1 MAKGILGKKVGM
13 TQVFGEGG
21 KAITVTVIE
30 AEPCVVSQVKTVKT
44 DGYDAIQIGFG
55 AVKEKAKKSPQR
67 GHFKKG
73 GVDYL
78 KNLVEL
84 RLGVI
89 KDKYEVGQAISVE
102 IFAEGEKTDVVG
114 VSKGKGFAG
123 VMKRWNFRGG
133 PASHG
138 SHFHRAPGS
147 IGMCATPSR
156 VFKGKKLPGRMGGDR
171 VTIQNLEVVRVDKDR
186 NLLLLKGSVPGANGS
201 LVLVK
206 NAVKARG

>member
-1 MAKGILGKKVGM
+1 MSKGILGKKVGM

-21 KAITVTVIE
+21 KAVTVTVIE
-30 AEPCVVSQVKTVKT
+30 AEPCVVCQVKTVKT
-44 DGYDAIQIGFG
+44 DGYDAIQIGRG
-55 AVKEKAKKSPQR
+55 SVKEKAKKSPQK
-67 GHFKKG
+67 GHFNKA

-78 KNLVEL
+78 KDLVEL
-84 RLGVI
+84 RLTE
-89 KDKYEVGQAISVE
+89 KDKYETGQAISVE
-102 IFAEGEKTDVVG
+102 IFAEGDKTDVVG
-114 VSKGKGFAG
+114 ISKGKGFAG
-123 VMKRWNFRGG
+123 VVKRWNFRGG

-156 VFKGKKLPGRMGGDR
+156 VFKGRKLPGRMGGDR
-171 VTIQNLEVVRVDKDR
+171 VTVQNVEVVRVDKDR

-201 LVLVK
+201 LVLIK

>member
-1 MAKGILGKKVGM
+1 MSKGILGKKVGM

-30 AEPCVVSQVKTVKT
+30 AEPCVVCQVKTVKT
-44 DGYDAIQIGFG
+44 DGYDAIQIGRG
-55 AVKEKAKKSPQR
+55 SVKEKAKKSPQK
-67 GHFKKG
+67 GHFNKA

-78 KNLVEL
+78 KDLVEL
-84 RLGVI
+84 RLNEKG
-89 KDKYEVGQAISVE
+89 KYETGKAISVE
-102 IFAEGEKTDVVG
+102 IFAEGDKIDVVG
-114 VSKGKGFAG
+114 ISKGKGFAG
-123 VMKRWNFRGG
+123 VVKRWNFKGG

-171 VTIQNLEVVRVDKDR
+171 VTVQNVEVVRVDKDR

-201 LVLVK
+201 LVLIK